1 MRARRVELC
10 SAEGAGVEE
19 SPLVTRPDV
28 IGGVGRKL
36 SEFIA
41 ELGVGVV
48 AQYAPGEL

>member
-1 MRARRVELC
+1 VSERVLW
-10 SAEGAGVEE
+10 SQG
-19 SPLVTRPDV
+19 PDV

-41 ELGVGVV
+41 ELGVGLV